1 MNDLPDILK
10 AAAIVVIVAG
20 VLVVLYILGAIAYQ
34 AIVLIQ
40 YIRDNPESLIA
51 PAVIVVLIGIM
62 ANALYKA
69 ISGNR

>member
-51 PAVIVVLIGIM
+51 PAVIVVLIVIM